1 MNKPE
6 QKFKV
11 GCVSA
16 TIWSK
21 EIEKDGE
28 QKEIKNVSFERSYKD
43 KAGQWK
49 TTNSLNIN
57 DLPKAMVVLGKAYE
71 YLVLKDMKEEE
82 AVV

>member
-1 MNKPE
+1 MKPE

-16 TIWSK
+16 TIWSNS
-21 EIEKDGE
+21 IEKDGE
-28 QKEIKNVSFERSYKD
+28 SKEVKNVSFERSYKD
-43 KAGQWK
+43 KKGEWK

-71 YLVLKDMKEEE
+71 YLVLKDMKEE
-82 AVV
+82 AVA